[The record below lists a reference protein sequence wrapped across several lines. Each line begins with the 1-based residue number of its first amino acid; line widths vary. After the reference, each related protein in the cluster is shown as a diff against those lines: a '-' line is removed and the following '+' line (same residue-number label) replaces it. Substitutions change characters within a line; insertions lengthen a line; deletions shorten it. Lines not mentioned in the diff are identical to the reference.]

1 MPTEL
6 PTYIYIY
13 IYKYTYIHIYIHIY
27 IYVNIIYIYTYI
39 HTYIHTYKH
48 IYIYRHTYSRSFLFM
63 KRAAHFIF
71 SILFFRR
78 RRRPLARAVCCSRK
92 ASQNLRR
99 PSRRSFARSRRCLV
113 CIAQRL
119 LGVASL
125 FQCIFSSTYC
135 ALLQISSMFFL
146 VRPAVLV
153 DIARVAKLTDF
164 TTVFTHCLYY

>member
-13 IYKYTYIHIYIHIY
+13 IYKYTYIH
-27 IYVNIIYIYTYI
+27 TYI
-39 HTYIHTYKH
+39 HTYIQTY

-71 SILFFRR
+71 SILIFHR

-125 FQCIFSSTYC
+125 LRCIFSSTYC

-146 VRPAVLV
+146 VRPAVVL
-153 DIARVAKLTDF
+153 DIARVVKLTDF